1 MYEYYS
7 IIKGASMVGRYNL
20 RIELVRYA
28 QKHGIRKASRDYE
41 VSRETVRKW
50 LRRYHVEGLNGLYDK
65 SKAPHNQWKKCSVD
79 FEDKVKKL
87 RIKTKNKFGSK
98 KLIERFNL
106 ENRKSCIDRIIRDHP
121 ELRRKKKTR
130 TNKRNDLWSIKKLM
144 KAFEK
149 IQIDVKDLMDIANYY
164 PQAWKIKG
172 MPRYEITA
180 RCVKTG
186 ATWICLS
193 KTKDASKTSAFVA
206 MLLQHLKDHGF
217 DLTKITLQ
225 MDNGTEFHNLKL
237 DHGKSMVEKVMEYYK
252 VQDSR
257 IPPAAPTFNSDV
269 ETFHRLVEDEFYSIE
284 RFKDKEDLR
293 RQAYTYTLDFNY
305 LRNNMNKDNKT
316 PYELL
321 LEDYPDAN
329 MDVLNYP
336 IVDIG
341 NYFHLYSNLFVEDKY
356 YPDQKTQFFDLNES
370 ALFHGWV
377 GSDVSRLHKKIRKK
391 LK

>member
-1 MYEYYS
+1 
-7 IIKGASMVGRYNL
+7 
-20 RIELVRYA
+20 
-28 QKHGIRKASRDYE
+28 
-41 VSRETVRKW
+41 
-50 LRRYHVEGLNGLYDK
+50 
-65 SKAPHNQWKKCSVD
+65 
-79 FEDKVKKL
+79 
-87 RIKTKNKFGSK
+87 
-98 KLIERFNL
+98 
-106 ENRKSCIDRIIRDHP
+106 
-121 ELRRKKKTR
+121 
-130 TNKRNDLWSIKKLM
+130 M

-377 GSDVSRLHKKIRKK
+377 GSDVSRLHNF
-391 LK
+391 LEDL